1 MPNLS
6 VPVRVSPG
14 TLRQCLACISHTCRE
29 LLAGC
34 FNRAPSPPR
43 LAVGEKVAKRDE
55 GALTFRERCLAS
67 RITPP
72 ETSCHP
78 IARHASSAFGTFSP
92 RKARGEKAL
101 DAKES
106 LKSVRNAG

>member
-43 LAVGEKVAKRDE
+43 LSVGEEVAKPDE
-55 GALTFRERCLAS
+55 GALTFRVRCLAS

-72 ETSCHP
+72 ETSGHP
-78 IARHASSAFGTFSP
+78 IARHASSAFATFSP
-92 RKARGEKAL
+92 RKARGQEAL
-101 DAKES
+101 DAMES
-106 LKSVRNAG
+106 FNS